1 MDNNQNTEFL
11 YTNLKPYFWSDIA
24 NVIRQNKNSKLL
36 QFLFGNDTLNYD
48 SDGRINYLEER
59 IIHLETELKLIKGKK
74 I

>member
-36 QFLFGNDTLNYD
+36 QFLFGNDVLNYD
-48 SDGRINYLEER
+48 SDSRINYLEER
-59 IIHLETELKLIKGKK
+59 IIHLETRAPLKTNAP
-74 I
+74 